1 MRGDTEHYLRE
12 LMRISLKI
20 DKRKFNTFQEADKL
34 IKQQTDLIMIVL
46 NLLHDELYS
55 RGRRYY
61 RHPFDFDA
69 W

>member
-61 RHPFDFDA
+61 RNPFDFDA

>member
-61 RHPFDFDA
+61 RNTFDFDA

>member
-1 MRGDTEHYLRE
+1 
-12 LMRISLKI
+12 MRISLKI

-61 RHPFDFDA
+61 RNPFDFDA